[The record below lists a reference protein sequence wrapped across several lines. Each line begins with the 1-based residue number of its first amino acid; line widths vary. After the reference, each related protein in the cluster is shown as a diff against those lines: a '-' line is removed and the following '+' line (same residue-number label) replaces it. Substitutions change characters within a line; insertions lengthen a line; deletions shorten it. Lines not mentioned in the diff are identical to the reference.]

1 MPRTP
6 LLAILA
12 GLSLLA
18 SCQETPL
25 APSVGARS
33 SAIIE
38 GKPSG
43 EDQNHTVFV
52 RTLPSGIATGVLIA
66 PNLVLTALHIA
77 TTYNTTPSSFVCVPG
92 KQAIEIY
99 SARPAESILVFP
111 GTKFPGPTA
120 QPPAAVKKVIPLPTV
135 DICKGD
141 LAFLLLDKD
150 LPDVPIAPMRLDGP
164 PLANEDVYS
173 VGWGMFSTDGSFPKT
188 RQTRDGIKVLATG
201 PGQYQRP
208 GGLTIYELY
217 EGHAVTSSGTCL
229 GDSGSGMF
237 SQQGT
242 LLGILSSGD
251 SDDPNSTPTKDEPF
265 KFCETSTVFYTR
277 LDVFKDKILDV
288 FKETGHRPW
297 LEGKKRPGV
306 FGEACAAEDEC
317 DQGPCVSGV
326 CSRTCEAEPCPEGFD
341 CTGEAGSKVC
351 SPVSGAGGGAGAG
364 GSDAGAGGSGE
375 AGSGAGGSGEAGSD
389 AGNGGD
395 AGQPAAS
402 GKPRGSSCALASEC
416 TSGLCVSLESGAV
429 CSARCEQTP
438 CEGGWECSPQGDRKI
453 CLPPAQIAPSEA
465 GCAAAPLPRSP
476 AVLPGLALALA
487 LLARR
492 RRSAR

>member
-1 MPRTP
+1 MTPRTP
-6 LLAILA
+6 LLLSALA
-12 GLSLLA
+12 GLLLLA
-18 SCQETPL
+18 SCQEPALTP
-25 APSVGARS
+25 PPGARS
-33 SAIIE
+33 SPVIE

-43 EDQNHTVFV
+43 EDQNHTVFI
-52 RTLPSGIATGVLIA
+52 RTLPNGIATGVLIA
-66 PNLVLTALHIA
+66 PNLVLTALHVA
-77 TTYNTTPSSFVCVPG
+77 TIYDVSASSFVCVPG
-92 KQAIEIY
+92 KQVIDVY
-99 SARPAESILVFP
+99 SARPPESLLIFP
-111 GTKFPGPTA
+111 GNKFPGPNA

-150 LPDVPIAPMRLDGP
+150 LPDLPIAPMRLDGP
-164 PLANEDVYS
+164 PLANEDVFA
-173 VGWGMFSTDGSFPKT
+173 VGWGAFNTDGSFPKT

-217 EGHAVTSSGTCL
+217 EGHAVTSPGTCL

-237 SQQGT
+237 SQQGA

-251 SDDPNSTPTKDEPF
+251 SDDPNSVPTKDEPV

-306 FGEACAAEDEC
+306 FGDVCAAEDEC

-326 CSRTCEAEPCPEGFD
+326 CSRSCEAEPCPEGFD
-341 CTGEAGSKVC
+341 CAGDAGSKVC
-351 SPVSGAGGGAGAG
+351 SPINSGAGGGAGAG
-364 GSDAGAGGSGE
+364 GSE
-375 AGSGAGGSGEAGSD
+375 AGAGGSGEAGSD

-395 AGQPAAS
+395 AGQPASS
-402 GKPRGSSCALASEC
+402 GNPQGSSCTLASEC

-438 CEGGWECSPQGDRKI
+438 CENGWECSPQGDRKI

-492 RRSAR
+492 RRSVR